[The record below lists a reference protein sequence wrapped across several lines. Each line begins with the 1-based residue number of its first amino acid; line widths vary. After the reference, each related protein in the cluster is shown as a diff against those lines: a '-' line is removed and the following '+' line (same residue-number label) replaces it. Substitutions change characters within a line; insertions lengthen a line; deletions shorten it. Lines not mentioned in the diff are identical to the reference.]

1 MPGAEVGHGLVSAL
15 GLDFPATTPFFWP
28 KIRKFGQLQGFDG
41 FLKQK
46 PVVSTARFR
55 ISESRWFLAGAQWQK
70 RLRLGV
76 WGCPSEGFLWEYP
89 KFTGGIISS
98 ELEWEYV
105 INDIK
110 KPKKHSNAGKQDGIT
125 MECIESYPIGSMYA
139 IYGNIYHQY
148 TPNVCICI
156 YI

>member
-1 MPGAEVGHGLVSAL
+1 MVSL
-15 GLDFPATTPFFWP
+15 
-28 KIRKFGQLQGFDG
+28 
-41 FLKQK
+41 
-46 PVVSTARFR
+46 VSTAFGPHFR
-55 ISESRWFLAGAQWQK
+55 VQVWFLAGAQWQK

-76 WGCPSEGFLWEYP
+76 WGCPSEGFLWYP
-89 KFTGGIISS
+89 KFTGGLISS

-110 KPKKHSNAGKQDGIT
+110 KQKKHSNAGKQDGIT

-156 YI
+156 YIYMYIHTIYGSYGY